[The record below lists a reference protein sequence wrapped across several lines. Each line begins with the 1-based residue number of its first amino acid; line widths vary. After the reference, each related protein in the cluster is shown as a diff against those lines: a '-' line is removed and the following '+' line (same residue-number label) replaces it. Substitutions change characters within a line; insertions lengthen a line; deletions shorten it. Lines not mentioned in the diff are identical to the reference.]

1 MASPRLPLSPIS
13 KPNPA
18 SCTASQLEHRP
29 AELMKTRFPI
39 LALAG
44 MTTLGSLSVA
54 LGQGGFVNPPQQPS
68 QPQSG
73 GGDTTI
79 VNKQQQNNDTA
90 SPFGNEI
97 PVFDA
102 STENVMFNGNAWNV
116 NDQRI
121 FAMRFESY
129 LNTPPLDDDVAREYY
144 ETLNEI
150 ARLLTTGGLTERRA
164 NMPKALALLSKASE
178 YPSDNQ
184 ISAALYNQIFQ
195 IWLVNRDRN
204 QMKSEIASIKK
215 EQDRLTWRGDLKATE
230 APLTNPT
237 SASSGDNQ
245 RGGRN
250 QGGGGNNATPAG
262 VGTNSIEYLRIL
274 KDMGENDVAEK
285 ALTAAMKVSEVKAK
299 TEYHLFMAQLFLQRR
314 FQHCVLAGR
323 FYNHIFDDGEATL
336 KLKKNSDVG
345 KLFNESLGGSPTVS
359 TLDGMA
365 NESIGEVN
373 TKIRAVKYL
382 IEKNELWSAY
392 QRLQEAFI
400 IGEYLEPVRFLP
412 LESKRRLHK
421 FAQKRYRLLNAMAA
435 KDFTRA
441 GEYLEAMYDEAPD
454 FDGAKEEAWVN
465 SQMLASNM
473 ALKKAEQLYFENKG
487 DEADRQIKTA
497 IEIWPSNP
505 NLQEFMEKS
514 NDLTGV
520 VKIRNDFERFKAEGN
535 YELIV
540 RDIGQYLAAFKD
552 DEAKLDE
559 INQIARDFNEVEQA
573 IELSKRA
580 ESSSTPYAVIAAWE
594 EVQILKDKFP
604 TNMKLALRSDA
615 LTKQVAG
622 FADTVQQA
630 IRHERASRTGSAL
643 AHYMKARMEYPDSKY
658 AREGIDRLL
667 NEAMDDGSSSPVFDS
682 GSDTNAN
689 TSRAEIQAPA
699 KPSAPA
705 DPF

>member
-1 MASPRLPLSPIS
+1 
-13 KPNPA
+13 
-18 SCTASQLEHRP
+18 
-29 AELMKTRFPI
+29 MKRRFPI

-44 MTTLGSLSVA
+44 MTALGTLPVA
-54 LGQGGFVNPPQQPS
+54 LGQGGFVNPPQQPA
-68 QPQSG
+68 QPQG
-73 GGDTTI
+73 GGGNTTI
-79 VNKQQQNNDTA
+79 VNKQQPKNDTA

-102 STENVMFNGNAWNV
+102 STENVAFNGNAWNV

-129 LNTPPLDDDVAREYY
+129 LNTPPLDDEVAREYY
-144 ETLNEI
+144 ETLGEI
-150 ARLLTTGGLTERRA
+150 AKLLTTGGLTQRRA

-204 QMKSEIASIKK
+204 QMKAEIDAIKK

-237 SASSGDNQ
+237 ASTGGNNQ
-245 RGGRN
+245 RGGGRN
-250 QGGGGNNATPAG
+250 QRGGGGGGGSGGGAPAG
-262 VGTNSIEYLRIL
+262 VGTNSIEYLRII
-274 KDMGENDVAEK
+274 KDMGENDITEK
-285 ALTAAMKVSEVKAK
+285 ALAAAMKVSEVRAK
-299 TEYHLFMAQLFLQRR
+299 TEYHLFMGQLFLQRR
-314 FQHCVLAGR
+314 FQHCILAGR

-336 KLKKNSDVG
+336 KIKKDSDVG

-365 NESIGEVN
+365 NESIGEVS

-441 GEYLEAMYDEAPD
+441 TEYLDAMYAEAPD

-465 SQMLASNM
+465 SQKLASNM

-487 DEADRQIKTA
+487 DEADQQIKTA

-505 NLQEFMEKS
+505 NLEEFMDKS

-520 VKIRNDFERFKAEGN
+520 LKIRNDFERFKAEGN

-667 NEAMDDGSSSPVFDS
+667 DDAMDEGSSSPVFDS
-682 GSDTNAN
+682 GSDTTIS
-689 TSRAEIQAPA
+689 TSGFETQAPA
-699 KPSAPA
+699 KPDAPV